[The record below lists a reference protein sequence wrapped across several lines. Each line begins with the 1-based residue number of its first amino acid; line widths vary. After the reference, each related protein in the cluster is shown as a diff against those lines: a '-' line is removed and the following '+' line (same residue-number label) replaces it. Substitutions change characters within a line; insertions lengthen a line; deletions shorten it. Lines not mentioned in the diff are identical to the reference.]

1 MTTTID
7 PLVRDQATTA
17 RGRWLMLIALLA
29 GQFMALLDVT
39 IVNVAMPTIGRTLHA
54 SGAELQL
61 VVAGYTV
68 SYAML
73 LITGARMGDLYG
85 RRRMFLAGVAVF
97 TLASLTCG
105 IAPSVGILIAARF
118 VQGAGAAAMMPQ
130 IMSVIQVRFNGAARA
145 RALSA
150 YTAVLSSGFVAGQ
163 VIGGV
168 LVTANLFGQTWR
180 PVFLVNVPIGLALLA
195 LVPRVVPRDEPGA
208 RAPAGG
214 SGPAAMGGQG
224 SRVVLPGH
232 ALAGG
237 SGGVVPPGQHRQLDL
252 AGLAVAAPAVFLVV
266 LPLMLGHQEN
276 WPGWVFACIAVGLVL
291 AAVFVGVER
300 RLTSRGGD
308 PLLNL
313 AVLRAPGLVPGL
325 AAVAVL
331 MITYGGF
338 LFSFALHLQ
347 AGLGDSALRAGLTFA
362 PCALVFGACGYFWR
376 RLPASWHHRLA
387 PLGCLVAV
395 GGYLAVA
402 SVLRS
407 GGPGGFML
415 QAGLMVTGAAL
426 ALGFSPLVTYALV
439 GVPLRHAADASGV
452 LTTTIQLGQA
462 VGVATFG
469 SLFLTLDAGRGA
481 TASAVSGHA
490 LAVTMSWL
498 AGAMLLAVG
507 AGLPLA
513 RTVAQ
518 ARRAN

>member
-7 PLVRDQATTA
+7 PLVRDPATAA
-17 RGRWLMLIALLA
+17 RGRWLMLIVLLA

-68 SYAML
+68 SYAMF

-97 TLASLTCG
+97 TVASLTCG
-105 IAPSVGILIAARF
+105 IAPSVGVLIAARF

-130 IMSVIQVRFNGAARA
+130 IMSVIQVRFDGAARA

-168 LVTANLFGQTWR
+168 LVNANLFGQAWR
-180 PVFLVNVPIGLALLA
+180 PVFLVNVPVGLAVLA

-208 RAPAGG
+208 R
-214 SGPAAMGGQG
+214 
-224 SRVVLPGH
+224 
-232 ALAGG
+232 
-237 SGGVVPPGQHRQLDL
+237 HRQLDL
-252 AGLAVAAPAVFLVV
+252 AGLAVAVPAVFLVV

-300 RLTSRGGD
+300 RLASRGGD

-362 PCALVFGACGYFWR
+362 PCALVFGVCGYFWR
-376 RLPASWHHRLA
+376 RLPASWHHLLA

-407 GGPGGFML
+407 GGQGGFSL
-415 QAGLMVTGAAL
+415 QAGLIVTGAAL
-426 ALGFSPLVTYALV
+426 AFGFSPLVTYTLV
-439 GVPLRHAADASGV
+439 GVPRRHAADASGV

-469 SLFLTLDAGRGA
+469 SLFLTLDTSRGA

-507 AGLPLA
+507 AGIPLA

-518 ARRAN
+518 ARRAS

>member
-1 MTTTID
+1 MTTTTG
-7 PLVRDQATTA
+7 PLVRDPATAA
-17 RGRWLMLIALLA
+17 RGRWLMLIVLLA

-39 IVNVAMPTIGRTLHA
+39 IVNVAMPTIGRSLHA

-61 VVAGYTV
+61 VVSGYTV
-68 SYAML
+68 SYAMM

-85 RRRMFLAGVAVF
+85 RRRMFLAGVAIF
-97 TLASLTCG
+97 TLASLACG
-105 IAPSVGILIAARF
+105 IAPGIGVLIGARF
-118 VQGAGAAAMMPQ
+118 VQGIGAAAMMPQ
-130 IMSVIQVRFNGAARA
+130 IMSVIQVRFDGAARA

-163 VIGGV
+163 VIGGL

-180 PVFLVNVPIGLALLA
+180 PVFLVNVPIGLAVLA
-195 LVPRVVPRDEPGA
+195 LVPRAVPRDAPGP
-208 RAPAGG
+208 R
-214 SGPAAMGGQG
+214 
-224 SRVVLPGH
+224 R
-232 ALAGG
+232 
-237 SGGVVPPGQHRQLDL
+237 RQLDL
-252 AGLAVAAPAVFLVV
+252 AGLAIAVPAVFLVV

-276 WPGWVFACIAVGLVL
+276 WPWWVFACIAVGLVL
-291 AAVFVGVER
+291 SAVFVGVER
-300 RLTSRGGD
+300 RIADRGGD

-376 RLPASWHHRLA
+376 RLPASWHHLLA

-407 GGPGGFML
+407 GGPGGAPL
-415 QAGLMVTGAAL
+415 QAGLIVTGAAL
-426 ALGFSPLVTYALV
+426 ALGFSPLVTHALV
-439 GVPLRHAADASGV
+439 RVPLRHAADASGL

-469 SLFLTLDAGRGA
+469 SLFLTLDTDRGTA
-481 TASAVSGHA
+481 TPAVSGHA

-498 AGAMLLAVG
+498 AAAMLLGVV
-507 AGLPLA
+507 AGIPLA
-513 RTVAQ
+513 RTVAA
-518 ARRAN
+518 ARRSAAAEG

>member
-7 PLVRDQATTA
+7 PLVRDPATAA
-17 RGRWLMLIALLA
+17 RGRWLMLIVLLA

-97 TLASLTCG
+97 TVASLTCG
-105 IAPSVGILIAARF
+105 IAPSVGVLIAARF

-130 IMSVIQVRFNGAARA
+130 IMSVIQVRFDGAARA

-168 LVTANLFGQTWR
+168 LVTANLFGQAWR
-180 PVFLVNVPIGLALLA
+180 PVFLVNVPIGLAVLA
-195 LVPRVVPRDEPGA
+195 LVPRVMPRDQPGA
-208 RAPAGG
+208 R
-214 SGPAAMGGQG
+214 S
-224 SRVVLPGH
+224 
-232 ALAGG
+232 
-237 SGGVVPPGQHRQLDL
+237 RQLDL
-252 AGLAVAAPAVFLVV
+252 AGLAVAVPAVFLVV

-347 AGLGDSALRAGLTFA
+347 TGLGDSALRAGLTFA

-376 RLPASWHHRLA
+376 RLPASWHHLLA

-407 GGPGGFML
+407 GGPGGFSL
-415 QAGLMVTGAAL
+415 QAGLIVTGAAL

-507 AGLPLA
+507 AGIPLA

-518 ARRAN
+518 ARRAS